1 MDLYLSE
8 HGTVMVMNG
17 SAVIRMNL
25 PGAKRT
31 TGLQKLP
38 GVSNY
43 FFGNDP
49 KRWRTGVPHYLR
61 VESKDIYPGIDVV
74 YYGNG
79 KQVEY
84 DFTVAPGAD
93 PDQIRLAFEG
103 PASVKLNDAGD
114 IVLRTWAGDLVQK
127 KPRVYQEVAGRKVE
141 IEARYLLSCLRPP
154 GKPWV
159 SSGQDPRPRF
169 EAR

>member
-1 MDLYLSE
+1 MEKSPLMRTRLLIFLALVNTVGFCVALGAPHVENLGNIPLHFEPNVGQLDNSVQFTARTPGMDLYLTE

-31 TGLQKLP
+31 TGLQRLP

-74 YYGNG
+74 YYG
-79 KQVEY
+79 
-84 DFTVAPGAD
+84 
-93 PDQIRLAFEG
+93 
-103 PASVKLNDAGD
+103 
-114 IVLRTWAGDLVQK
+114 
-127 KPRVYQEVAGRKVE
+127 
-141 IEARYLLSCLRPP
+141 
-154 GKPWV
+154 
-159 SSGQDPRPRF
+159 
-169 EAR
+169 